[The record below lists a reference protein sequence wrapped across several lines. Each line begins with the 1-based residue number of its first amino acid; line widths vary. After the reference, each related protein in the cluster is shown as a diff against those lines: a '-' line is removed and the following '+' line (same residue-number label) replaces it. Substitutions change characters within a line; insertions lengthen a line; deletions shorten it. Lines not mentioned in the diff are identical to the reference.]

1 MSSNSI
7 GCSIVLGVYRK
18 YQSPKYGVVFH
29 DQAVLIVYG
38 VDSANNQSV
47 SLIESCIR
55 IERIA
60 LEKIH

>member
-18 YQSPKYGVVFH
+18 YQSPEYGVVFH

-38 VDSANNQSV
+38 IHATNYQSIW
-47 SLIESCIR
+47 LIKRCIR